1 MVLSQN
7 INRYLIHFL
16 QFTLL
21 VSLSILA
28 YILLLLQSMIEGGQV
43 IHIKSLSTG
52 IIAHNYFI

>member
-21 VSLSILA
+21 VSLSILVH
-28 YILLLLQSMIEGGQV
+28 ILLLLQSMIGQV

-52 IIAHNYFI
+52 IIAQNDFI